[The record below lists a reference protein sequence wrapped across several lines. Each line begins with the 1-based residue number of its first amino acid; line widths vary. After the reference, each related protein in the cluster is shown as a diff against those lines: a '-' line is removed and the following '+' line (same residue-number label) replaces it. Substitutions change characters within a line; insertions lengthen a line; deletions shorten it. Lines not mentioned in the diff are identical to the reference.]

1 MDLSTGTHCNP
12 SRVLGSILRSSPASP
27 GHKVRA
33 ALILV
38 HGDRESQGTLAR
50 RLGYP
55 REYLVGVISGKRV
68 SAPARQA
75 VATYLGVEEAD
86 IWAQEARQVEGEA
99 AAPRVGS
106 PEGAGSF

>member
-1 MDLSTGTHCNP
+1 MDIPPGTHCNP
-12 SRVLGSILRSSPASP
+12 CQDLGSILRGSPASP

-75 VATYLGVEEAD
+75 VARALGVEVCD
-86 IWAQEARQVEGEA
+86 IWPPEGQAVAGPA
-99 AAPRVGS
+99 ARVGA
-106 PEGAGSF
+106 PAGAGSL